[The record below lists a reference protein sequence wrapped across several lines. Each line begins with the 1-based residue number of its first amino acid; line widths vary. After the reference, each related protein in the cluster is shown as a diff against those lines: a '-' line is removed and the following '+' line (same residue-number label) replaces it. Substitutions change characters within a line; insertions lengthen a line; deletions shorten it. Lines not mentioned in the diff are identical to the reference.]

1 MVRASLTGLTG
12 EPAGCL
18 HTTTGSNGNSFGKE
32 TTAMSDMHTPGT
44 PGQVT
49 DPSTATPAQND
60 VAELLRLM
68 ELNVRS
74 ITRMSAVLV
83 KLSDR
88 SDLIERRL
96 TSLEG
101 DASDDEGAPS
111 TERRRLD
118 APPRLA
124 LRHDTRVLL
133 EITSDLP
140 EAALEGRE
148 VGRYLTL
155 SEAESCDVIDRTD
168 GGFADAAAR
177 ASWQVARRAK

>member
-1 MVRASLTGLTG
+1 
-12 EPAGCL
+12 
-18 HTTTGSNGNSFGKE
+18 
-32 TTAMSDMHTPGT
+32 MSDMHTPGV

-60 VAELLRLM
+60 VAELIRLM
-68 ELNVRS
+68 EMNVRS

-88 SDLIERRL
+88 SDLIEARL
-96 TSLEG
+96 TAIEG
-101 DASDDEGAPS
+101 DGSDDEGAPS

-124 LRHDTRVLL
+124 LRHDARVLL
-133 EITSDLP
+133 EVTSDLP
-140 EAALEGRE
+140 EASLEGRE

-155 SEAESCDVIDRTD
+155 TEAESCDAIDRAD
-168 GGFADAAAR
+168 GGFSDAASR
-177 ASWQVARRAK
+177 AAWQVARPRST